1 MMVFMRKRN
10 FRKYSGQSRQR
21 QGGFTLIEV
30 LIVVVIIGI
39 LGSIAAPGWLGFVNQ
54 QRVNK
59 ANEVVLRG
67 LQSAQSEARKTKLN
81 YSFAL
86 KMETGRVPEFAT
98 FPDPTGTTEPSNWKS
113 IGADIGLSPGQVWVG
128 TNLAGQNESGGAVN
142 VVGATP
148 TGRITFD
155 HTGVL
160 QSSNRSPDV
169 DLRLVTAQ
177 PGGGTDPAPGTLRC
191 VKITTLLGSIETYRT
206 DAICKP

>member
-1 MMVFMRKRN
+1 MASMSKRK
-10 FRKYSGQSRQR
+10 FLRKSGKR

-59 ANEVVLRG
+59 TNEVVLRG
-67 LQSAQSEARKTKLN
+67 LQSAQSEARRTKLN

-86 KMETGRVPEFAT
+86 KMEAGSVPEFAT
-98 FPDPTGTTEPSNWKS
+98 FPDPTGTAEPSNWRS
-113 IGADIGLSPGQVWVG
+113 LGEEIGLSPGQVWVG
-128 TNLAGQNESGGAVN
+128 TNLTGQNESGGAVT

-160 QSSNRSPDV
+160 RSSSRSPDV

-177 PGGGTDPAPGTLRC
+177 PGGTGPTPGTLRC

>member
-1 MMVFMRKRN
+1 MVSMRKRK
-10 FRKYSGQSRQR
+10 FLRKSGKR

-59 ANEVVLRG
+59 TNEVVLRG
-67 LQSAQSEARKTKLN
+67 LQSAQSEARRTKLN

-86 KMETGRVPEFAT
+86 KMEAGSVPEFAT

-113 IGADIGLSPGQVWVG
+113 LGAEIGLSPGQVWVG
-128 TNLAGQNESGGAVN
+128 TNLAGQNESGGAVS
-142 VVGATP
+142 VVGTTP

-160 QSSNRSPDV
+160 KSSSRSPDV

-177 PGGGTDPAPGTLRC
+177 PLGTEPAPGTLRC

-206 DAICKP
+206 DAICNP

>member
-1 MMVFMRKRN
+1 MSKRK
-10 FRKYSGQSRQR
+10 FLRKSGKR

-59 ANEVVLRG
+59 TNEVILRG
-67 LQSAQSEARKTKLN
+67 LQSAQSEARRTKLN
-81 YSFAL
+81 YSFTLRMAA
-86 KMETGRVPEFAT
+86 GSVPEFAT
-98 FPDPTGTTEPSNWKS
+98 FPDSTGTTEPSNWTS
-113 IGADIGLSPGQVWVG
+113 LGAEIGLAPGQVWVG
-128 TNLAGQNESGGAVN
+128 TNLAGQNESGGTVSA
-142 VVGATP
+142 VGATP

-160 QSSNRSPDV
+160 RSSSRSPDV